1 METRSDT
8 TIPIS
13 KQTKSELSERKPAG
27 TPWDAYLRDVVGIED
42 LSNPTRE
49 DTERAIEAVA
59 KLAEDAGVAPA
70 EEFSEAVT
78 ERLEVDA

>member
-1 METRSDT
+1 MMDA
-8 TIPIS
+8 
-13 KQTKSELSERKPAG
+13 ERPRG
-27 TPWDAYLRDVVGIED
+27 TPWDAFFREVLGLEGD
-42 LSNPTRE
+42 LNRE

-78 ERLEVDA
+78 ERLGVDA